1 MSKNIEMNYK
11 TESGYEVVYPSVMVD
26 NIGDLQ
32 SYLEENYYNKGEIDG
47 NTWAVGDIRPSTRT
61 DLSDDWHLCDGSELS
76 DNVNEELYD
85 ILSQNFIPF
94 ATHKSS
100 GMYNNIAYTSV
111 FTHDEITGME
121 FWVDGNII
129 KYRNSNT
136 TSSWS
141 QYTFTLVSGGAITLI
156 FSYNNNIGLA
166 ISKTVGINFTNY
178 LALGTFN
185 GSSFSFS
192 LVKTEQSQGISMG
205 GSVCG
210 GEGYIYFVWISPG
223 GNNLY
228 RVQAGQS
235 NLETVRS
242 NFSVGTNLYRPLS
255 CIYCNNSVY
264 FISQV
269 MQNSQYKLVKV
280 NSSQVVQITTI
291 SIQNVTFNYGT
302 FAVANNNMYY
312 AYCLNGTLYIVS
324 DGHGSYS
331 RYNSDNVHFL
341 ITSFSNKLLSAAIFS
356 SFVRFDVYSL
366 KGNKITLEQENIRV
380 DGTSSIYGILINN
393 NGIYYSFGSNTIYSS
408 VSLPEI
414 SYENN
419 SMLYYIKIN

>member
-32 SYLEENYYNKGEIDG
+32 SYLEENYYNKGEVDG
-47 NTWAVGDIRPSTRT
+47 NTWAIGDIRPSTRM
-61 DLSDDWHLCDGSELS
+61 DLSDDWHLCDGSEL
-76 DNVNEELYD
+76 NENTNEELYD

-94 ATHKSS
+94 ATYKNS

-121 FWVDGNII
+121 FWVQDNVIN
-129 KYRNSNT
+129 YRNSNT

-141 QYTFTLVSGGAITLI
+141 QYTFTLVSGGTITSI

-166 ISKTVGINFTNY
+166 ISQNVGMYFTSH

-192 LVKTEQSQGISMG
+192 LVKTEPQSGISMG
-205 GSVCG
+205 GIVCG
-210 GEGYIYFVWISPG
+210 GDGYIYFVWISSG

-228 RVQAGQS
+228 RVQAGQNS
-235 NLETVRS
+235 LETVRS
-242 NFSVGTNLYRPLS
+242 NFNVGVSLYQPNS

-269 MQNSQYKLVKV
+269 MQDSKYKLVKV

-291 SIQNVTFNYGT
+291 SDQNTIFDWGT

-312 AYCLNGTLYIVS
+312 AYCLSGTLYIIS

-331 RYNSDNVHFL
+331 RYNSDNVEFL
-341 ITSFSNKLLSAAIFS
+341 ITSFSNKLLSAAIFNG
-356 SFVRFDVYSL
+356 FVRFDVYSL
-366 KGNKITLEQENIRV
+366 EDNTITLEQENIRV
-380 DGTSSIYGILINN
+380 DGTSTIDGILINN
-393 NGIYYSFGSNTIYSS
+393 NGIYYSFGNNTIYST
-408 VSLPEI
+408 VSLPKI

-419 SMLYYIKIN
+419 SMLYYIKIK

>member
-1 MSKNIEMNYK
+1 MAKRIEMNYK
-11 TESGYEVVYPSVMVD
+11 GNEGYEVLYPNNEVAS
-26 NIGDLQ
+26 IIDLDG
-32 SYLEENYYNKGEIDG
+32 YLSENYYDKEWVDN
-47 NTWAVGDIRPSTRT
+47 NTWRIGDIRTTVRQ

-76 DNVNEELYD
+76 GNVNEELYD

-94 ATHKSS
+94 ATYKNS
-100 GMYNNIAYTSV
+100 GMYNNIAYSSV

-121 FWVDGNII
+121 FWVEGNII
-129 KYRNSNT
+129 NYRNSNT

-141 QYTFTLVSGGAITLI
+141 QYTFTLVSGGEITSI

-166 ISKTVGINFTNY
+166 ISQNVGMYFTNY
-178 LALGTFN
+178 LALGVFN

-192 LVKTEQSQGISMG
+192 LIKTEQATGISMG

-210 GEGYIYFVWISPG
+210 GEGYIYFVWISGG

-242 NFSVGTNLYRPLS
+242 NFSVGVSLYKPVS

-269 MQNSQYKLVKV
+269 FQDSNFKLVKV
-280 NSSQVVQITTI
+280 NSSQVVQITTL
-291 SIQNVTFNYGT
+291 SGQFDRGT

-312 AYCLNGTLYIVS
+312 SYCLNGTLYIVS

-331 RYNSDNVHFL
+331 RYNSDNVTFL
-341 ITSFSNKLLSAAIFS
+341 ITPFSNKLLSAAIFS
-356 SFVRFDVYSL
+356 GFVRFDVYSL
-366 KGNKITLEQENIRV
+366 KDNTITLEQENIRV
-380 DGTSSIYGILINN
+380 NGNSSIDGILINN